1 MKLYELTDAYA
12 ELAALLDECESED
25 EAAQLWAQMDEI
37 GASIA
42 EKADNYARYLRNKQ
56 AEVDG
61 LDKEITRLQKRK
73 RSAENQIEQL
83 REHMKF
89 AMGVAGATEIRT
101 TLGKWTMRRN
111 PPRVEVIDESEIA
124 PEFFDPQP
132 PKLSKSKLLKHW
144 KDTGEIPDGCD
155 VVQSESMQFR

>member
-1 MKLYELTDAYA
+1 MKLYELTDVYA
-12 ELAALLDECESED
+12 GLAALLDECESEE
-25 EAAQLWAQMDEI
+25 EAAQLWAQMDEV

-42 EKADNYARYLRNKQ
+42 EKADNYARFLRNKQ
-56 AEVDG
+56 AEADG
-61 LDKEITRLQKRK
+61 LGKEIERLQKRK
-73 RSAENQIEQL
+73 RSAENRIEQL
-83 REHMKF
+83 REHMRF

-101 TLGKWTMRRN
+101 ALGKWTVRKN
-111 PPRVEVIDESEIA
+111 APRVEVLDESEIA

>member
-12 ELAALLDECESED
+12 ELAALLDECESEE

-42 EKADNYARYLRNKQ
+42 EKADNYARFLRNKQ
-56 AEVDG
+56 TEVDG
-61 LDKEITRLQKRK
+61 LCKEIERLQKRK

-89 AMGVAGATEIRT
+89 AMGVAGATEIKT
-101 TLGKWTMRRN
+101 ALGKWTVRRN

-132 PKLSKSKLLKHW
+132 PKLLKSKLQQHW
-144 KDTGEIPDGCD
+144 KETGEIPDGCD
-155 VVQSESMQFR
+155 VVQSESICFR

>member
-12 ELAALLDECESED
+12 ELAALLDECESEE

-37 GASIA
+37 CASIA
-42 EKADNYARYLRNKQ
+42 EKADNYARFLRNKQ
-56 AEVDG
+56 GEVDG
-61 LDKEITRLQKRK
+61 LDKEIARLQKRK
-73 RSAENQIEQL
+73 RSAENRIEQL

-101 TLGKWTMRRN
+101 TLGKWTVRSN
-111 PPRVEVIDESEIA
+111 PPRVEVLDESEIA

>member
-12 ELAALLDECESED
+12 ELAALLDECESEE

-42 EKADNYARYLRNKQ
+42 EKADNYARFLRNKQ
-56 AEVDG
+56 TEVDG
-61 LDKEITRLQKRK
+61 LCKEIERLQKRK
-73 RSAENQIEQL
+73 RSAENQIEQI

-101 TLGKWTMRRN
+101 ALGKWTVRKN
-111 PPRVEVIDESEIA
+111 APRVEVLDESEVA
-124 PEFFDPQP
+124 PEFFEPQP
-132 PKLSKSKLLKHW
+132 PKLMKSRLQQHW

-155 VVQSESMQFR
+155 VVQSESVQFR

>member
-12 ELAALLDECESED
+12 ELAALLDDCESEE
-25 EAAQLWAQMDEI
+25 EAAQLWAQMDEV

-42 EKADNYARYLRNKQ
+42 EKADNYARFLRNKQ
-56 AEVDG
+56 AEADG
-61 LDKEITRLQKRK
+61 LDKEIERLQKRK

-101 TLGKWTMRRN
+101 TLGKWTVRSN
-111 PPRVEVIDESEIA
+111 PPRVEVLDESEIA
-124 PEFFDPQP
+124 PEFFEPQP
-132 PKLSKSKLLKHW
+132 PKLMKSRLQQHW

-155 VVQSESMQFR
+155 IAQSESVQFR

>member
-1 MKLYELTDAYA
+1 MKLYDLTDAYA
-12 ELAALLDECESED
+12 ELAALLDECESEE
-25 EAAQLWAQMDEI
+25 EAAQLWAQMDEV

-42 EKADNYARYLRNKQ
+42 EKADNYARFLRNKQ

-61 LDKEITRLQKRK
+61 LDKEIARLQKRK
-73 RSAENQIEQL
+73 RSAENRIEQL

-101 TLGKWTMRRN
+101 ALGKWTVRKN
-111 PPRVEVIDESEIA
+111 APRVEVLDESEVA
-124 PEFFDPQP
+124 PEFFEPQP
-132 PKLSKSKLLKHW
+132 PKLMKSRLQQHW

-155 VVQSESMQFR
+155 VVQSESVQFR

>member
-12 ELAALLDECESED
+12 GLAALLDECESEE
-25 EAAQLWAQMDEI
+25 EAAQLWAQMDEV

-42 EKADNYARYLRNKQ
+42 EKADNYARFLRNKQ

-61 LDKEITRLQKRK
+61 LGKEIERLQKRK
-73 RSAENQIEQL
+73 RSAENQIEKL

-101 TLGKWTMRRN
+101 TLGKWTVRSN
-111 PPRVEVIDESEIA
+111 PPRVEVLDESEIA

>member
-12 ELAALLDECESED
+12 ELAALLDECESEE
-25 EAAQLWAQMDEI
+25 EAAQLWAQMDEV

-42 EKADNYARYLRNKQ
+42 EKADNYARFLRNKQ
-56 AEVDG
+56 TEVDG
-61 LDKEITRLQKRK
+61 LDKEIARLQKRK

-101 TLGKWTMRRN
+101 TLGKWTVRSN
-111 PPRVEVIDESEIA
+111 PPRVEVLDESEIA

>member
-12 ELAALLDECESED
+12 ALAALLDECENEE
-25 EAAQLWAQMDEI
+25 EAAQLWAQMDEV

-42 EKADNYARYLRNKQ
+42 EKADNYARLLRNKQ
-56 AEVDG
+56 AEADSLG
-61 LDKEITRLQKRK
+61 KEIERLQKRK
-73 RSAENQIEQL
+73 RSAENRIEQL
-83 REHMKF
+83 REHMRF
-89 AMGVAGATEIRT
+89 AMGVAGATEIT
-101 TLGKWTMRRN
+101 TQLGKWTVRKN
-111 PPRVEVIDESEIA
+111 EPRVKVLDESEVA

-132 PKLSKSKLLKHW
+132 PKLMKSRLQQHW

>member
-12 ELAALLDECESED
+12 GLAALLDDCESEE
-25 EAAQLWAQMDEI
+25 EAAQLWAQIDEV

-56 AEVDG
+56 AEADG
-61 LDKEITRLQKRK
+61 LGKEIERLQKRK
-73 RSAENQIEQL
+73 RSAENRIEQL

-101 TLGKWTMRRN
+101 TLGKWTVRSN
-111 PPRVEVIDESEIA
+111 PPRVEVLDESEIA
-124 PEFFDPQP
+124 PEFFEPQP

-155 VVQSESMQFR
+155 VVQSESICFR

>member
-12 ELAALLDECESED
+12 ELAALLDECESEE
-25 EAAQLWAQMDEI
+25 EAAQLWAQMDEV

-42 EKADNYARYLRNKQ
+42 EKADNYARFLRNKQ
-56 AEVDG
+56 SEVDG
-61 LDKEITRLQKRK
+61 LGKEIERLQKRK
-73 RSAENQIEQL
+73 RSAENRIEQL

-101 TLGKWTMRRN
+101 TLGKWTIRRN
-111 PPRVEVIDESEIA
+111 PPRVEVLDESEIA
-124 PEFFDPQP
+124 PEFFEPQP
-132 PKLSKSKLLKHW
+132 PKLMKSRLQQHW

-155 VVQSESMQFR
+155 VVQHESVQFR

>member
-12 ELAALLDECESED
+12 ELAALLDDCESEE
-25 EAAQLWAQMDEI
+25 EAAQLWAQMDAVS
-37 GASIA
+37 ASIA
-42 EKADNYARYLRNKQ
+42 EKADNYARLLRNKQ

-61 LDKEITRLQKRK
+61 MDKEIARLQKRK
-73 RSAENQIEQL
+73 RSAENQIENI

-89 AMGVAGATEIRT
+89 AMGIAGATEIRT
-101 TLGKWTMRRN
+101 ALGKWTVRKN
-111 PPRVEVIDESEIA
+111 PPKVNVLDESEIA

-132 PKLSKSKLLKHW
+132 PKLSKSRLLKHW

-155 VVQSESMQFR
+155 VVIAESVQFR

>member
-12 ELAALLDECESED
+12 GLAALMDECESEE
-25 EAAQLWAQMDEI
+25 EAAQLWTKMDEV

-42 EKADNYARYLRNKQ
+42 EKADNYARFLRNKQ

-61 LDKEITRLQKRK
+61 LGKEIERLQKRK
-73 RSAENQIEQL
+73 RSAENRIEQL

-101 TLGKWTMRRN
+101 TLGKWSIRKN
-111 PPRVEVIDESEIA
+111 PPKVSILDEGDVA

-132 PKLSKSKLLKHW
+132 PKLSKVRLLKHW

-155 VVQSESMQFR
+155 IEIAESVQFR

>member
-12 ELAALLDECESED
+12 ELAALLDECESEE

-42 EKADNYARYLRNKQ
+42 EKADNYARFLRNKQ
-56 AEVDG
+56 TEVDG
-61 LDKEITRLQKRK
+61 LCKEIERLQKRK
-73 RSAENQIEQL
+73 RSAENRIEQL

-89 AMGVAGATEIRT
+89 AMGVAGASEIRT
-101 TLGKWTMRRN
+101 TLGKWTVRSN
-111 PPRVEVIDESEIA
+111 PPRVEVLDESEIA

>member
-12 ELAALLDECESED
+12 ELAALLDECESEE

-42 EKADNYARYLRNKQ
+42 EKADNYARFLRNKQ
-56 AEVDG
+56 TEVDG
-61 LDKEITRLQKRK
+61 LDKEIARLQKRK

-89 AMGVAGATEIRT
+89 AMGVAGATEIKT
-101 TLGKWTMRRN
+101 ALGKWTVRKN
-111 PPRVEVIDESEIA
+111 APRVEVLDESEVA
-124 PEFFDPQP
+124 PEFFEPQP
-132 PKLSKSKLLKHW
+132 PKLMKSRLQQHW

-155 VVQSESMQFR
+155 VVQSESVQFR

>member
-1 MKLYELTDAYA
+1 MRLYQLTDAYA
-12 ELAALLDECESED
+12 ELAALLDECESEE
-25 EAAQLWAQMDEI
+25 EAAQLWAQMDEV

-42 EKADNYARYLRNKQ
+42 EKADNYARFLRNKQ
-56 AEVDG
+56 AEADG
-61 LDKEITRLQKRK
+61 LDKEIARLQKRK

-101 TLGKWTMRRN
+101 TLGKWTIRRN
-111 PPRVEVIDESEIA
+111 PPRVEVLDESEIA

>member
-12 ELAALLDECESED
+12 ELAALLDECESEE

-42 EKADNYARYLRNKQ
+42 EKADNYARFLRNKQ
-56 AEVDG
+56 ADADG
-61 LDKEITRLQKRK
+61 LDKEIARLQKRK
-73 RSAENQIEQL
+73 RSAENQIEQI

-101 TLGKWTMRRN
+101 ALGKWTVRKN
-111 PPRVEVIDESEIA
+111 APRVEVLDESEVA
-124 PEFFDPQP
+124 PEFFEPQP
-132 PKLSKSKLLKHW
+132 PKLMKSRLQQHW

-155 VVQSESMQFR
+155 VVQSESVQFR

>member
-12 ELAALLDECESED
+12 ELAALLDECESEE
-25 EAAQLWAQMDEI
+25 EAAQLWAQIDEI

-42 EKADNYARYLRNKQ
+42 EKADNYARFLRNKQ
-56 AEVDG
+56 TEVDG
-61 LDKEITRLQKRK
+61 ICKEIERLQKRK

-101 TLGKWTMRRN
+101 TLGKWTIRRN
-111 PPRVEVIDESEIA
+111 PPRVEVLDESEIA